1 MGRPRRLSMVS
12 SFSIKPLE
20 ECVREE
26 LKRAEPIVKL
36 EAFLA
41 WVKGRDI
48 LSGFNLTR
56 DLTCKLFAWLDPH
69 RKGYLNA
76 NDWLHLF
83 GK

>member
-1 MGRPRRLSMVS
+1 M
-12 SFSIKPLE
+12 
-20 ECVREE
+20 
-26 LKRAEPIVKL
+26 KL

-41 WVKGRDI
+41 WVQGRDI

>member
-1 MGRPRRLSMVS
+1 MVS
-12 SFSIKPLE
+12 FFSIKVLV

-41 WVKGRDI
+41 WVQGRDI